1 MVCVMSNMFDV
12 SNGVRLGGVISP
24 VLFGIYI
31 DELLLKLKSNGI
43 GCFVGHHF
51 CGAFGYADDIIL
63 LCPTLSGLKEIIK
76 ICESYSIEHILQHL
90 VKFYRIWRVAKL

>member
-1 MVCVMSNMFDV
+1 MSDMFDV
-12 SNGVRLGGVISP
+12 SNGVRQWGVMSP

-31 DELLLKLKSNGI
+31 DELLLELKRNGT

-63 LCPTLSGLKEIIK
+63 LCPTLSGLKEMIK
-76 ICESYSIEHILQHL
+76 ICE
-90 VKFYRIWRVAKL
+90 